1 MEDRYGAVFLAPRL
15 FNGNPHRAL
24 RSRRR
29 SQALHQV
36 DTKTKRVADGTD
48 FLTINPL
55 GQVPVLRTDDG
66 ELLTENPAVLQYVAD
81 RNPQSGLAPASGP
94 ERYLLQ
100 QWLNFVTSELHKLVF
115 SPLLNPAA
123 PQGAKDFAREKAE
136 ARFVYLNDRLA
147 GRDYLLDRFTVA
159 DAYLVTVLNWAK
171 YAAIDLARW
180 PAVQAYFMRLQER
193 PSVVRALA
201 EERALYAAERAR
213 QAA

>member
-1 MEDRYGAVFLAPRL
+1 MELYFSPLACSMATRIALYEAGAEAK
-15 FNGNPHRAL
+15 
-24 RSRRR
+24 
-29 SQALHQV
+29 LHQV

-81 RNPQSGLAPASGP
+81 RNPQSGLAPVSGP
-94 ERYLLQ
+94 ERYRLQ

-180 PAVQAYFMRLQER
+180 PAVQAYFTRLQER
-193 PSVVRALA
+193 PSVARALA

>member
-1 MEDRYGAVFLAPRL
+1 MELYFSPLACSMATRIALYEAGAEAK
-15 FNGNPHRAL
+15 
-24 RSRRR
+24 
-29 SQALHQV
+29 LHQV

-81 RNPQSGLAPASGP
+81 SNPQSGLAPVSGP
-94 ERYLLQ
+94 ERYRLQ

-180 PAVQAYFMRLQER
+180 PEVQGYFTRLQER

-201 EERALYAAERAR
+201 EERVLYAAERAR

>member
-1 MEDRYGAVFLAPRL
+1 VSIDQGKETGGVLAKSAAPDRLEGGGDNPASIRQGKTDRLRADIEAHQPGPLAAPRAVQP
-15 FNGNPHRAL
+15 GWSGSCHI
-24 RSRRR
+24 
-29 SQALHQV
+29 QQ
-36 DTKTKRVADGTD
+36 
-48 FLTINPL
+48 
-55 GQVPVLRTDDG
+55 
-66 ELLTENPAVLQYVAD
+66 EPA
-81 RNPQSGLAPASGP
+81 PKH
-94 ERYLLQ
+94 